1 MADPIEPPVPEEQ
14 RGPSPFEAEYQL
26 EGPAVCPTCKRDIET
41 VGVIRLLRTRVN
53 FSSTLPRRGYLVAC
67 PRCRAVLP
75 ADLRI
80 L

>member
-1 MADPIEPPVPEEQ
+1 MSQIPDNPGAAEEG
-14 RGPSPFEAEYQL
+14 GPSPFEAEYQL
-26 EGPAVCPTCKRDIET
+26 ESPAVCPCCERDLET
-41 VGVIRLLRTRVN
+41 VGVIRLLRVRVN

-67 PRCRAVLP
+67 PHCRGILP